1 MCQGL
6 PRYLL
11 GAGRQVFCLYS
22 VCFQG
27 ASGGGGSRGMGGF
40 PKEKTLEVD
49 FEEMITRERAKG
61 ENLAPAS

>member
-22 VCFQG
+22 VCPQE
-27 ASGGGGSRGMGGF
+27 ASDGGGSGGMGGF
-40 PKEKTLEVD
+40 PKEKTPEVA
-49 FEEMITRERAKG
+49 FEEMIT
-61 ENLAPAS
+61 